1 MQRADGSDI
10 MTTKYMTGSAL
21 CILLAVAAFCPTRA
35 DAIERK
41 EQLPNELLSKI
52 CGASMT
58 RPRDTCH
65 LTLYS
70 SKQKLYFSFVA
81 SYGEDAFHTIDH
93 VFIFRNTLEENAF
106 IFYLTPPQAQQFL
119 NRDFHPDVPE
129 DKFDS
134 FSVLSLTPRAV
145 IANYF
150 LQDQY
155 FSTAVFL
162 AGSKIRVRS
171 TPRGDAREIEPEP
184 RAVVPPVMPPLPFDP
199 VKVAGVGKTLPARR
213 LSAETVRKLDG
224 GILIRTT
231 EKSFYYIRET
241 EAGIYLGSFVNGA
254 LVMSNRFTHD
264 GVLTQSRDKGAVLL
278 ADSRFKPFKCHVFV
292 RTPNYPYELFLDVR
306 NDAVPGDF
314 ISVYAS
320 KENTIREYFPDS
332 AEGDPKAK

>member
-1 MQRADGSDI
+1 MTVKHMIGSV
-10 MTTKYMTGSAL
+10 L

-119 NRDFHPDVPE
+119 DRDFHPDIPE
-129 DKFDS
+129 DKFDR
-134 FSVLSLTPRAV
+134 FSILSLTPRAV

-150 LQDQY
+150 LKDKY
-155 FSTAVFL
+155 FSTGAVFL
-162 AGSKIRVRS
+162 TGGKIRVRS
-171 TPRGDAREIEPEP
+171 TPGTDAHEIEPEP
-184 RAVVPPVMPPLPFDP
+184 RAVVPLEMPPPPFDP
-199 VKVAGVGKTLPARR
+199 AKVAEIAKTLPARR
-213 LSAETVRKLDG
+213 LSAETVREFDG

-231 EKSFYYIRET
+231 GESFYCIKET
-241 EAGIYLGSFVNGA
+241 EDGIYLGSFVNGEM
-254 LVMSNRFTHD
+254 VMSNRFTHD
-264 GVLTQSRDKGAVLL
+264 GVLTQSRNKGTVLL
-278 ADSRFKPFKCHVFV
+278 AESRFKPFKCQIFV
-292 RTPNYPYELFLDVR
+292 RMPNYPRTLFLDVR

-320 KENTIREYFPDS
+320 KENTIIAP
-332 AEGDPKAK
+332 

>member
-1 MQRADGSDI
+1 
-10 MTTKYMTGSAL
+10 MTVKYMTGPAL
-21 CILLAVAAFCPTRA
+21 CILLAVAAFCQTRA

-81 SYGEDAFHTIDH
+81 SYGEDAFHTFDH
-93 VFIFRNTLEENAF
+93 VFIFRDTLEENAF

-119 NRDFHPDVPE
+119 DRDFHPDVPE

-150 LQDQY
+150 LKDQY
-155 FSTAVFL
+155 FSIGVFL

-171 TPRGDAREIEPEP
+171 TSRGDAREIEPEP
-184 RAVVPPVMPPLPFDP
+184 RALVPPVMPPLPFDP
-199 VKVAGVGKTLPARR
+199 VKIADAGKTLPARR
-213 LSAETVRKLDG
+213 LSAETLRKLDG

-231 EKSFYYIRET
+231 GESFYYIRET
-241 EAGIYLGSFVNGA
+241 EDAVYLGSFVNGEM
-254 LVMSNRFTHD
+254 VMSNRFTHD
-264 GVLTQSRDKGAVLL
+264 GVLTQSRDRGAVLL
-278 ADSRFKPFKCHVFV
+278 AESRFKPFGCRVV
-292 RTPNYPYELFLDVR
+292 VDTPNYPRTLFLDVR
-306 NDAVPGDF
+306 NDAAPGDF

-332 AEGDPKAK
+332 AKVPPKAK